1 MLLLA
6 LELRQA
12 LGVVPAIIFPIASLV
27 QLIAII
33 RSQTGRGISVVTW
46 SLFILA
52 NLCLFMYMENRGELQ
67 AIATTMLTAA
77 IQLVIVILAIKWRNC
92 EGRQPVR

>member
-1 MLLLA
+1 VLTLA

-12 LGVVPAIIFPIASLV
+12 LGVVPAIIFPVASLV
-27 QLIAII
+27 QLVALI
-33 RSQTGRGISVVTW
+33 RSRSGRGISVLTW

-67 AIATTMLTAA
+67 AIATTMLTAV
-77 IQLVIVILAIKWRNC
+77 IQTVIVALAIKWRH
-92 EGRQPVR
+92 R